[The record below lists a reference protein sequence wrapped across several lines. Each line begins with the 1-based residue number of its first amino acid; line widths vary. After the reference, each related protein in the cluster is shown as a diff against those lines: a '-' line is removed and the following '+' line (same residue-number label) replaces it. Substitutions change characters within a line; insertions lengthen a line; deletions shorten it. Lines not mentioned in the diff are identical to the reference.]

1 VSRSY
6 LPSTAW
12 LAAKFLLVLASMV
25 TLGCESCGTQDHILL
40 TARLLQSLIGRSVK
54 LLLVFARKVIP
65 GFGLLEINDQDFC
78 SFLDMYVFRN
88 GASSKARNS
97 SK

>member
-6 LPSTAW
+6 LPSKASLTAK
-12 LAAKFLLVLASMV
+12 LLLVLASTV
-25 TLGCESCGTQDHILL
+25 TLGSESCGTQDHILL

-54 LLLVFARKVIP
+54 LLLAFVRKDIP
-65 GFGLLEINDQDFC
+65 GFSLLEINDQDFC
-78 SFLDMYVFRN
+78 SFLHMFVFRN
-88 GASSKARNS
+88 GTSSKARNS